1 MSHILR
7 NHRTAALFGAAIIAG
22 AACLPFAINASSAFA
37 APSDAG
43 GVLAPSGSF
52 ASIVDADKPAVVTIT
67 TTMKATDVS
76 AGEQESPMDEQF
88 RQFFEDQGIPL
99 PHQAPKNRPSQQAM
113 ALGSGFII
121 SADGVIVTNNH
132 VIDNAVDIKVTLDD
146 GTELPAKLIGTD
158 PKSDVAVLKI
168 EAPKPL
174 QTIGWGDSDKLKLGD
189 QILAIG
195 NPFGIGTTVTAGI
208 VSARG
213 RDLHS
218 GPYDDFI
225 QIDAPI
231 NHGNSGGPLV
241 DRNGNVVG
249 INTAIYS
256 PNGGSV
262 GVGFAIPS
270 DEAKAIVAKLQ
281 KDGSID
287 HGYLGVQIQP
297 VTRDVADA
305 VGLDRTGGALVAAVT
320 DDTPAAHAGLKP
332 GDIITSV
339 GSESVKTPKDLSRL
353 VADLSPGAK
362 KSLSVWRD
370 GKTID
375 LNVTVGTNEEGQ
387 KQAAAESPDAQDQ
400 SSGQPSLG
408 IGLADLTPDVR
419 QQLNLPRSVN
429 GAVVAKVNP
438 DRSAA
443 AAGIQSG
450 DVIVSVNDRP
460 VHNARDVKTAIADAG
475 KAGRKSVLLLVERD
489 GNKTFVAVPFGAA

>member
-1 MSHILR
+1 MSHILSK
-7 NHRTAALFGAAIIAG
+7 HRAAALVGAAVIAG
-22 AACLPFAINASSAFA
+22 AACLPFAVNSSSAFA
-37 APSDAG
+37 APSDTG
-43 GVLAPSGSF
+43 GILAASGSF

-76 AGEQESPMDEQF
+76 ADQQSPMDEQF

-99 PHQAPKNRPSQQAM
+99 PHPAPQHRGSEHAM

-121 SADGVIVTNNH
+121 SSDGVIVTNNH

-158 PKSDVAVLKI
+158 PKSDIAVLKI
-168 EAPKPL
+168 QAPKPL
-174 QTIGWGDSDKLKLGD
+174 QTIAWGDSDKLKLGD

-241 DRNGNVVG
+241 DREGNVVG

-297 VTRDVADA
+297 VTKDVADA
-305 VGLDRTGGALVAAVT
+305 VGLAKTGGALVAAVT
-320 DDTPAAHAGLKP
+320 ADTAAARAGLKS
-332 GDIITSV
+332 GDIITAV
-339 GSESVKTPKDLSRL
+339 GSETVKTPKDLSRL

-362 KSLSVWRD
+362 ESVSVWRD

-375 LNVTVGTNEEGQ
+375 LAVTVGGNENTQ
-387 KQAAAESPDAQDQ
+387 KQAAAESSGSESQGA
-400 SSGQPSLG
+400 GQPSLG

-419 QQLNLPRSVN
+419 QQLDLPRSVS

-438 DRSAA
+438 DKAAA

-450 DVIVSVNDRP
+450 DVIVSVNDKS
-460 VHNARDVKTAIADAG
+460 VHNARDVKAAVAEAG
-475 KAGRKSVLLLVERD
+475 KAGRKSVLLLIERD
-489 GNKTFVAVPFGAA
+489 GNKTFVAVPFAAS